1 MLAERAVGSQ
11 PSPEGMTLLIGCV
24 FAGLVFWIVQIEIW
38 TKFTT
43 LVLAVLA
50 VRSTHSV
57 RRGLHFRRGDMA
69 KPVRRYGKAA
79 EEMWQ
84 REEMRR
90 LIEKLP
96 RQPSKAELRCERRNA
111 LST

>member
-1 MLAERAVGSQ
+1 
-11 PSPEGMTLLIGCV
+11 
-24 FAGLVFWIVQIEIW
+24 
-38 TKFTT
+38 
-43 LVLAVLA
+43 
-50 VRSTHSV
+50 
-57 RRGLHFRRGDMA
+57 MA

-96 RQPSKAELRCERRNA
+96 RQPSRALPEKAESGIPMLARI
-111 LST
+111 